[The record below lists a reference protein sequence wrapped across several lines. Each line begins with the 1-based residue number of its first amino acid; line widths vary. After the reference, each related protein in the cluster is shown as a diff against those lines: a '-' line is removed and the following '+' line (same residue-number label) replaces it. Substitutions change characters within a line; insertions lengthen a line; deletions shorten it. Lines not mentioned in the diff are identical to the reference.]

1 MSVEFNW
8 PVRVYI
14 EDTDAGGIV
23 YYVNYLK
30 FMERARTEFLR
41 HIGFDHAKMI
51 RQGSMFVIHSANT
64 RYLQPAVLDDEL
76 LVTVSMSNIKRSSV
90 TFSQRV
96 LRASSQQV
104 LAATEVR
111 AVCVL
116 KESMKPCA
124 IDEDMA
130 AALQAYIPS

>member
-1 MSVEFNW
+1 MSMEFNW

-76 LVTVSMSNIKRSSV
+76 LVTVSMTNIKRSSV
-90 TFSQRV
+90 TFCQRV
-96 LRASSQQV
+96 LRAGSQDV
-104 LAATEVR
+104 LAETEVR

-116 KESMKPCA
+116 KENMKPCA
-124 IDEDMA
+124 IEEDMV
-130 AALQAYIPS
+130 AALQTYI